1 MSKPVIVF
9 PDAVL
14 VTILYLREV
23 LPGAAVYSR
32 VPDPRPAEFIRIQ
45 RLGGLRR
52 SLILDRPRIDVECW
66 SDSEEGAEELCAR
79 VRAYVLAMA
88 GKRGE
93 TTVYDV
99 AEVSGPM
106 WLPDSE
112 SGQPRYSF
120 AVEFSTRGTE
130 LEKTA

>member
-1 MSKPVIVF
+1 MTKPVVIF

-14 VTILYLREV
+14 VAINYLRPLV
-23 LPGAAVYSR
+23 PTPVYSR
-32 VPDPRPAEFIRIQ
+32 VPSPRPAEFIRLERI
-45 RLGGLRR
+45 GGLRR
-52 SLILDRPRIDVECW
+52 SLILDRPRVDVECW
-66 SDSEEGAEELCAR
+66 SDSEGSAADLVNV

-88 GKRGE
+88 GKRDD

-120 AVEFSTRGTE
+120 AVEFSTRGTR
-130 LEKTA
+130 LETA

>member
-1 MSKPVIVF
+1 MTKPVVIF

-14 VTILYLREV
+14 VTIQYLRTV
-23 LPGAAVYSR
+23 VDTPVYSR
-32 VPDPRPAEFIRIQ
+32 VPAPRPAEFIRIQ
-45 RLGGLRR
+45 RLGGIRR

-66 SDSEEGAEELCAR
+66 SDSEEGAEGLCAR

-88 GKRGE
+88 GKRGD

-130 LEKTA
+130 MEKTA